1 MKVYVDGSS
10 FMNHLEEK
18 GDPMAAGGGAERDRQ
33 ELARWFARYAE
44 HQGCDVILVFD
55 ENLFGKTLPKYEHY
69 GKTKVINTPP
79 GETARAEIAGPA
91 NQEAESERVYVVT
104 DDGRL
109 YSAVQ
114 NSEVRAYSPAK
125 FLSKARTL
133 LRGKD
138 ELQTEEPDEKY
149 TGVSEDEVDFWLEMY
164 KDEGEDEDL

>member
-1 MKVYVDGSS
+1 MKVYVDGTS
-10 FMNHLEEK
+10 FMNHLEAQ
-18 GDPMAAGGGAERDRQ
+18 GDTMAAGGGSEKDRQ

-44 HQGCDVILVFD
+44 HQDCDVILVFD
-55 ENLFGKTLPKYEHY
+55 ENPFGRTLPKHERY

-79 GETARAEIAGPA
+79 GENARAEIAGPA
-91 NQEAESERVYVVT
+91 NRDAESERVYVVT

-114 NSEVRAYSPAK
+114 NSPVRAYSPGK

-133 LRGKD
+133 MRGKD

-164 KDEGEDEDL
+164 KDENGDEDL